1 MIAVHR
7 DYCLS
12 SSSELHAHV
21 KVNPVGRLEVEIIE
35 LEERHTT
42 EFDDL
47 SFESR
52 GCETRVCGKED
63 ATPWQFNLAVTDALE
78 LSHLVEEANE
88 EYEIL
93 MNDLM

>member
-35 LEERHTT
+35 LEERHTPSLMIYLLKVVDVKL
-42 EFDDL
+42 EFVAKKTQPCGSSIL
-47 SFESR
+47 QLP
-52 GCETRVCGKED
+52 TR
-63 ATPWQFNLAVTDALE
+63 
-78 LSHLVEEANE
+78 
-88 EYEIL
+88 
-93 MNDLM
+93 

>member
-47 SFESR
+47 SLKVVDVKLEFVAKKTQPR
-52 GCETRVCGKED
+52 GSSILQLPTR
-63 ATPWQFNLAVTDALE
+63 
-78 LSHLVEEANE
+78 
-88 EYEIL
+88 
-93 MNDLM
+93 

>member
-47 SFESR
+47 SFEVVGVKLEFVAKKTQPR
-52 GCETRVCGKED
+52 GSSILQLPTR
-63 ATPWQFNLAVTDALE
+63 
-78 LSHLVEEANE
+78 
-88 EYEIL
+88 
-93 MNDLM
+93 